1 MDDVKESRSC
11 GEPRAEARQS
21 GRRGLIGRLVLS
33 SSLEWVGRD
42 DLTGIRSP
50 ALHSGRAYVSDAE
63 YESSMRELFRA
74 VAQSTF
80 VGHVF
85 LADGMYG
92 ANFTED
98 FARVLA
104 ST

>member
-1 MDDVKESRSC
+1 
-11 GEPRAEARQS
+11 
-21 GRRGLIGRLVLS
+21 
-33 SSLEWVGRD
+33 
-42 DLTGIRSP
+42 
-50 ALHSGRAYVSDAE
+50 
-63 YESSMRELFRA
+63 MRELFRA

-85 LADGMYG
+85 LADGMYD